1 MRQRPFRALV
11 LSCLLVFSLSSIPL
25 TAAPRDRDGGDGR
38 DLPGLA
44 RLIKQIKRVVT
55 ILEDTLTLPKP

>member
-1 MRQRPFRALV
+1 MRQRQPYALV
-11 LSCLLVFSLSSIPL
+11 LSCVLAFSLSSISL

-38 DLPGLA
+38 DLPGIA

-55 ILEDTLTLPKP
+55 ILGDTLTLPKP